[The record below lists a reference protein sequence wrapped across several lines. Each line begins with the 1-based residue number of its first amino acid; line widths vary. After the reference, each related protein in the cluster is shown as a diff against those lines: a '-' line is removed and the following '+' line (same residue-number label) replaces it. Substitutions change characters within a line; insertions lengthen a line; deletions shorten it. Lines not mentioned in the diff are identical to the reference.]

1 MTEATKGPSWSQAQ
15 RRRNRE
21 NANVF
26 SRSDH
31 AAGERCRASAAV
43 LCRSVGFTL
52 DVDYSPNDAFRVV
65 LLTPPGSSCSIQ
77 IGNGLT
83 DAPVGSVRNVYL
95 VITTSRPRGAACS
108 TVGSKSV
115 RSGTRR
121 LLEPGTEVS
130 RSGLTPRAETMLAS
144 PTSPIRMATAGC
156 YRNGATAMSEVVW
169 KLSDVEHTRRS
180 RNIRGESSWIR
191 FSRSY
196 FLDPPSL
203 IFVSVDCSRERSF
216 HGHGYVPEG

>member
-1 MTEATKGPSWSQAQ
+1 MDLNHVKVDTDQRRERTERSEARRLLRLQLAWYRRPRTRSRRIPPFGSSVLQRRRYLLSAPPTRSE

-156 YRNGATAMSEVVW
+156 YRNGATAMS
-169 KLSDVEHTRRS
+169 
-180 RNIRGESSWIR
+180 
-191 FSRSY
+191 
-196 FLDPPSL
+196 
-203 IFVSVDCSRERSF
+203 
-216 HGHGYVPEG
+216 